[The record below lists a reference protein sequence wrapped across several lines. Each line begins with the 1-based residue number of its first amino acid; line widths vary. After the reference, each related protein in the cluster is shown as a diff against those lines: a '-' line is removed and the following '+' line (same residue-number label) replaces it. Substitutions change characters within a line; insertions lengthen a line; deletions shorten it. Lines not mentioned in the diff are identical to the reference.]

1 MNKRQTNIARVFR
14 CNIIRFKKNLKSSIS
29 FITLF
34 LIFPNNIFWKR
45 KLFFPYRLL
54 SHQSWII
61 LWLTCCCSMHWYS
74 GCWSYLLDFISG
86 GAKSITNFDVI
97 WFEILGNKKKLFL
110 FFSFITI
117 LRPLMYHTSIFLI
130 FKIGFPTH
138 NEIWAYKNISSN
150 AVIWQSIVDRL
161 LQAFLFFWIT
171 IYIYKRST
179 VFSSI

>member
-1 MNKRQTNIARVFR
+1 MNKLQANIARVFR
-14 CNIIRFKKNLKSSIS
+14 CNILNQVFLSSLCSWS
-29 FITLF
+29 FQTTF
-34 LIFPNNIFWKR
+34 FENESC
-45 KLFFPYRLL
+45 FFPYRLL

-61 LWLTCCCSMHWYS
+61 LWLPCCCSMHWYS

-97 WFEILGNKKKLFL
+97 WFEILGNKKICSY

-171 IYIYKRST
+171 IYIIRGLIRFTPSYM
-179 VFSSI
+179 

>member
-1 MNKRQTNIARVFR
+1 MNKRQTNIARVFQ

-34 LIFPNNIFWKR
+34 QTTFFENESY
-45 KLFFPYRLL
+45 FFPYRLL

-97 WFEILGNKKKLFL
+97 WFEILGNKKKIVPIFFFYHYSHAIDVPYFHFL
-110 FFSFITI
+110 NFQ
-117 LRPLMYHTSIFLI
+117 
-130 FKIGFPTH
+130 
-138 NEIWAYKNISSN
+138 N
-150 AVIWQSIVDRL
+150 
-161 LQAFLFFWIT
+161 WIPD
-171 IYIYKRST
+171 S
-179 VFSSI
+179 